1 MVTPELGLID
11 TLLMIGAVLMM
22 VMLDAVKS
30 LAPYPSDTSAVQV
43 TTSPTEAIEGVSV
56 RLLPVPKVLCPEV
69 QVYVGVSDSPSAS
82 VTVLAQVNVVLVVT
96 LEDGVMTTLLRTGTW
111 LSRVT
116 LVDAVSVAKDPSMTS
131 ASQVMTSVG
140 IANVRVKSSVLPV
153 DA

>member
-1 MVTPELGLID
+1 MTPELGLIV
-11 TLLMIGAVLMM
+11 TLLMTGAVLMM
-22 VMLDAVKS
+22 VTLDAVMS

-43 TTSPTEAIEGVSV
+43 TVSPAETVEGVRV
-56 RLLPVPKVLCPEV
+56 RLLPVPKIFCPDV
-69 QVYVGVSDSPSAS
+69 HVKVGVSDSPSAS
-82 VTVLAQVNVVLVVT
+82 ITVLAQVNVVLVVT

-111 LSRVT
+111 LSKVT

-140 IANVRVKSSVLPV
+140 IANVRAKSSVLPV